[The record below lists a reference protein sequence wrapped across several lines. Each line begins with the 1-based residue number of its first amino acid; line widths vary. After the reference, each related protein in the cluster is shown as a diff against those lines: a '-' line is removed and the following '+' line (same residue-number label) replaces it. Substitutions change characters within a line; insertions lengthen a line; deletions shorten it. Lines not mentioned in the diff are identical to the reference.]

1 MNDMNAA
8 VNYLLKN
15 KYFIIAIIM
24 ALVAIGLVIAGFLVP
39 PLGVIDGSVLTAV
52 GEIVFLVT
60 IFFVWDCVT
69 KGKIAKIKKG
79 DLEASISDNDNLP
92 DE

>member
-1 MNDMNAA
+1 MNAVA
-8 VNYLLKN
+8 NYLLKC
-15 KYFIIAIIM
+15 KYLIIAIVLAI
-24 ALVAIGLVIAGFLVP
+24 VAITLIIAGFIVP

-92 DE
+92 DD

>member
-1 MNDMNAA
+1 MNSA

-60 IFFVWDCVT
+60 IFFVWDCVS
-69 KGKIAKIKKG
+69 KGKIAKLKKG
-79 DLEASISDNDNLP
+79 DIEASISDNDNLP

>member
-1 MNDMNAA
+1 MNAA
-8 VNYLLKN
+8 VNYLLKC
-15 KYFIIAIIM
+15 KYLIIAIVLAI
-24 ALVAIGLVIAGFLVP
+24 VAITLIISGFLVP

-60 IFFVWDCVT
+60 IFFVWDSVT

-79 DLEASISDNDNLP
+79 DLEASISDNDNMP
-92 DE
+92 DD

>member
-1 MNDMNAA
+1 MNAA

>member
-1 MNDMNAA
+1 MNSA
-8 VNYLLKN
+8 VTNCILKCKYL
-15 KYFIIAIIM
+15 IIAIVL
-24 ALVAIGLVIAGFLVP
+24 ALVAITLIIAGFLVP

>member
-1 MNDMNAA
+1 MNAA

-15 KYFIIAIIM
+15 KYLIIAIFLAI
-24 ALVAIGLVIAGFLVP
+24 VAITLIIAGFLVP

-52 GEIVFLVT
+52 GEIVFFFFF
-60 IFFVWDCVT
+60 FFVWDCVT

>member
-1 MNDMNAA
+1 MNSA
-8 VNYLLKN
+8 VNYLLRC
-15 KYFIIAIIM
+15 KYLIIAIVLAI
-24 ALVAIGLVIAGFLVP
+24 VAITLIIAGFLLP
-39 PLGVIDGSVLTAV
+39 PLAAIDGSVLTAV
-52 GEIVFLVT
+52 GEIVFLGT

-92 DE
+92 DD

>member
-1 MNDMNAA
+1 MKTF
-8 VNYLLKN
+8 LLQN
-15 KYFIIAIIM
+15 KYLIFAILM
-24 ALVAIGLVIAGFLVP
+24 ALVAVVLVVVGFILP
-39 PLGVIDGSVLTAV
+39 PTGQVDGSVLTAV
-52 GEIVFLVT
+52 GELIFIIM

-92 DE
+92 DD

>member
-1 MNDMNAA
+1 MNSVA
-8 VNYLLKN
+8 NYLLKN

-79 DLEASISDNDNLP
+79 DLEASISDNDNMP

>member
-1 MNDMNAA
+1 MNSA

-60 IFFVWDCVT
+60 IFFFFFCVT
-69 KGKIAKIKKG
+69 KGKSAKSKKG
-79 DLEASISDNDNLP
+79 DLEASISDNDNMP

>member
-1 MNDMNAA
+1 MNSVA
-8 VNYLLKN
+8 NYLLKN

-24 ALVAIGLVIAGFLVP
+24 ALVAIGLIIAGFLVP

-92 DE
+92 DDE

>member
-1 MNDMNAA
+1 MNA
-8 VNYLLKN
+8 VTNCILKCKYL
-15 KYFIIAIIM
+15 IIAIIL
-24 ALVAIGLVIAGFLVP
+24 AIVAISLIIAGFLVP

-79 DLEASISDNDNLP
+79 DIEASISDNDNLP
-92 DE
+92 DD

>member
-1 MNDMNAA
+1 MNA
-8 VNYLLKN
+8 VTNCLLKC
-15 KYFIIAIIM
+15 KYLIIAIIL
-24 ALVAIGLVIAGFLVP
+24 AVVAITLIIAGFLVP

-92 DE
+92 DK

>member
-1 MNDMNAA
+1 MNSA

-79 DLEASISDNDNLP
+79 DLEASISDNDNMP
-92 DE
+92 DD

>member
-1 MNDMNAA
+1 MNA
-8 VNYLLKN
+8 VTNCILKCKYL
-15 KYFIIAIIM
+15 IIAIVLAI
-24 ALVAIGLVIAGFLVP
+24 VAITLIIAGFLVP

-79 DLEASISDNDNLP
+79 DIEASISDNDNLP
-92 DE
+92 DD

>member
-1 MNDMNAA
+1 MNSVA
-8 VNYLLKN
+8 NYLLKN
-15 KYFIIAIIM
+15 KYFIIAIVLAI
-24 ALVAIGLVIAGFLVP
+24 VAITLIIAGFLVP

-92 DE
+92 DD

>member
-1 MNDMNAA
+1 MNSVAK
-8 VNYLLKN
+8 YLLKN

-92 DE
+92 DDE

>member
-1 MNDMNAA
+1 MNA
-8 VNYLLKN
+8 VTNCILKCKYL
-15 KYFIIAIIM
+15 IIAIVLAI
-24 ALVAIGLVIAGFLVP
+24 VAISLIIAGFLVP

-60 IFFVWDCVT
+60 IFFVWDCIT

-92 DE
+92 DK

>member
-1 MNDMNAA
+1 MNSVA
-8 VNYLLKN
+8 NYLLKN

-24 ALVAIGLVIAGFLVP
+24 ALVAIGLVISGFLVP

>member
-1 MNDMNAA
+1 MNLV

>member
-1 MNDMNAA
+1 MNSVA
-8 VNYLLKN
+8 NYLLKN

-79 DLEASISDNDNLP
+79 DLEASISDNDNMP
-92 DE
+92 DD

>member
-1 MNDMNAA
+1 MNSA

-92 DE
+92 DD

>member
-1 MNDMNAA
+1 MNA
-8 VNYLLKN
+8 VTNYLLKN
-15 KYFIIAIIM
+15 KYLIIAIVL

-52 GEIVFLVT
+52 GEIVLLVT